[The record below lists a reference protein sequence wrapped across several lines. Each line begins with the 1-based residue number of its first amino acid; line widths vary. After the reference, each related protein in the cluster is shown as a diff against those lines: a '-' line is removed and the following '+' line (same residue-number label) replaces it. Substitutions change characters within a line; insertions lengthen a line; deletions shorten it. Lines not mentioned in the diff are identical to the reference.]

1 MTSGPDKLIRIA
13 TALVVVAVAAFAA
26 IVSYS
31 HIFDLGYTHGQKGVA
46 GRLLPLSV
54 DGLILA
60 ASLVLLH
67 EARNARSAPP
77 LARVMLWLG
86 IIATITANVAYG
98 AAYGTIG
105 AIISAWPA
113 IAFIGSAEMA
123 MGLVRRAR
131 LGGMP
136 GKQTQADSVT
146 SAHDSPPRVPDLVP
160 RPSSDPAATGTA
172 ETLSATTADASEQ
185 QPAQTPGVAIASGR
199 EAATRRGAAGAR
211 TRRTRRHAPTRPIPA
226 TPERAEVTFA
236 AELAEGNVPSLR
248 AVRRE
253 MHVGTD
259 RAREL
264 RDHLANVVQVGEN
277 RGMRAV

>member
-1 MTSGPDKLIRIA
+1 MGDRPDKLIRRA
-13 TALVVVAVAAFAA
+13 TALVVVAVAVFAA

-31 HIFDLGYTHGQKGVA
+31 HIFDLGHTHGQHGAA

-98 AAYGTIG
+98 VGYGVIG
-105 AIISAWPA
+105 AVISAWPA

-131 LGGMP
+131 LGDMQDR
-136 GKQTQADSVT
+136 QTEARSVASGGDIRT
-146 SAHDSPPRVPDLVP
+146 RVPDLIP
-160 RPSSDPAATGTA
+160 RPSVEPAPTAVMNLAPVMADTSDQTSRAVAAPGRA
-172 ETLSATTADASEQ
+172 SAS
-185 QPAQTPGVAIASGR
+185 QPQIPKP
-199 EAATRRGAAGAR
+199 R
-211 TRRTRRHAPTRPIPA
+211 TRRTRQSVQRRPA

-236 AELAEGNVPSLR
+236 AELADGNVPSLR

-264 RDHLANVVQVGEN
+264 REHLADVASARRPET
-277 RGMRAV
+277 

>member
-31 HIFDLGYTHGQKGVA
+31 HIFDLGYTHGQQGAA

-86 IIATITANVAYG
+86 IIATVTANVAYG
-98 AAYGTIG
+98 AAYGITG

-113 IAFIGSAEMA
+113 VAFIGSAEMA

-131 LGGMP
+131 RADPAGRQIPTGSVPSLGDVRTGERDP
-136 GKQTQADSVT
+136 
-146 SAHDSPPRVPDLVP
+146 VP
-160 RPSSDPAATGTA
+160 RSAPDQVPAGTA
-172 ETLSATTADASEQ
+172 ETPSVTTTDASEQ
-185 QPAQTPGVAIASGR
+185 PAPAFAVAGASGG
-199 EAATRRGAAGAR
+199 EAATRPGATGAR
-211 TRRTRRHAPTRPIPA
+211 AGRTRRHAPRRSAPA
-226 TPERAEVTFA
+226 TPERAEITFA
-236 AELAEGNVPSLR
+236 AELVEGNVPSLR

-264 RDHLANVVQVGEN
+264 RDHLANVVRVREN
-277 RGMRAV
+277 AGMRPI